1 MCDILDVMETS
12 LTEAARAFRRAE
24 RTAEQRREELAAA
37 IVQADKDG
45 MRQVDI
51 VKVTGYTREH
61 VRRIIRDAEHG

>member
-1 MCDILDVMETS
+1 MSDILEVMETS

-24 RTAEQRREELAAA
+24 RAVEQRREELAAA

-61 VRRIIRDAEHG
+61 VRRIIRDAEQG